1 MNDVISWLLEDDT
14 PEIKYRTMVE
24 LLDMPKDDICVKT
37 AYDKLMNSDA
47 VANIMMKFELDKKWE
62 DYNAFSAL
70 AEFGLTRYDV
80 KIDEYVER
88 IIANTGFKMLCGE
101 GFLLRNLVALGY
113 YDNPMVKE
121 EIPKAFSVQKSDG
134 GFGCISKS
142 KKINDPK
149 LPHKSC
155 IRITAS
161 YLLLAAELK
170 KIDVILPQN
179 SQLVDYFIDRN
190 VVYRHDDS
198 TRFVVNEMAG
208 TFYPL
213 DPIKIGLQSSLYAL
227 AILGAGNRAG
237 YIKARKI
244 LESKRDDEGR
254 YLLDK
259 SLSKPYFKIGK
270 IRRPNKWITLY
281 ALLADKHSKE

>member
-134 GFGCISKS
+134 GFGCMSKS

-170 KIDVILPQN
+170 KIDVILSQN

-190 VVYRHDDS
+190 VVYRHDDN

-270 IRRPNKWITLY
+270 IGRPNKWVTLY

>member
-24 LLDMPKDDICVKT
+24 LLDMPKGDICVKT

-113 YDNPMVKE
+113 YDNSMVKE

-179 SQLVDYFIDRN
+179 SQLVDYFIERN
-190 VVYRHDDS
+190 VVYRHDDN

-237 YIKARKI
+237 YIKAREI
-244 LESKRDDEGR
+244 LESKRDDEGM

-270 IRRPNKWITLY
+270 IGRPNKWITLY
-281 ALLADKHSKE
+281 ALLADKYSKE

>member
-149 LPHKSC
+149 LLHKSC

-190 VVYRHDDS
+190 VVYRHDDN

-270 IRRPNKWITLY
+270 IGRPNKWITLY

>member
-190 VVYRHDDS
+190 VVYRHDDN

-227 AILGAGNRAG
+227 AILGAGDRAG

-270 IRRPNKWITLY
+270 IGRPNKWITLY
-281 ALLADKHSKE
+281 ALLADKHSKK